1 MKRRKDPPDYEGD
14 DAMNW
19 AFSIVEKELR
29 AASGLSDEQIAENIK
44 KARTNPVILAFPRAF
59 GLRLRA
65 VREERKMSRPELA
78 DTSNV
83 PVRMIVMIERGV
95 GGEAPMGD
103 VFRLCLGL
111 KYDVL
116 KFYREIEQ
124 EARRLAEEDEGGLL
138 GA

>member
-14 DAMNW
+14 DALNW
-19 AFSIVEKELR
+19 AFSKVEKAMR

-44 KARTNPVILAFPRAF
+44 KARTNPVTLAYPRAF

-65 VREERKMSRPELA
+65 VREERKVSRPELA
-78 DTSNV
+78 GASNV
-83 PVRMIVMIERGV
+83 PVRMIVMIERGI

-111 KYDVL
+111 KYDVV
-116 KFYREIEQ
+116 KFFREIEQ
-124 EARRLAEEDEGGLL
+124 EARRLAAEDEHS
-138 GA
+138 